1 MGKWDL
7 AALIEGQLPFRQ
19 PGRFWRGNLHM
30 HSTQSDGAH
39 SVAEACAAYA
49 REGYD
54 FVAMTDH
61 FLPEYGHPVTDTRI
75 CQTPAFITL
84 AGAELHQGRL
94 GNGELWHI
102 VAVGLPWDF
111 APATE
116 SETAEQICT
125 RAAQAGAFL
134 AFAHPGWFALTPED
148 VRSLPMVHAVE
159 VYNHGTQVGQMRGDG
174 WYLADIALNEGRR
187 LSAIA
192 TDDMH
197 RLGLG
202 FGGGWT
208 MVKVAELTPEAILA
222 SLHAGQFYAS
232 QGPMIHDIRVEE
244 GGLIIDC
251 SPVVTAVLVGSR
263 ARRAGAVIDA
273 MSSRVVLSLAGIE
286 DGYFRVILRDRH
298 GRHAWTNPVWLS

>member
-1 MGKWDL
+1 MTADE
-7 AALIEGQLPFRQ
+7 IERQLPFRT

-39 SVAEACAAYA
+39 PVAEACAAYA

-61 FLPEYGHPVTDTRI
+61 FLPRYGHPVTDTRE
-75 CQTPAFITL
+75 QASAGFVTL
-84 AGAELHQGRL
+84 AGAELHQGHL

-111 APATE
+111 APPAEGE
-116 SETAEQICT
+116 SAETICA
-125 RAAQAGAFL
+125 RAAEAGAFL

-159 VYNHGTQVGQMRGDG
+159 VYNHGTEIGQMRGDG
-174 WYLADIALNEGRR
+174 WYLADMALNEGRR
-187 LSAIA
+187 LTAIA

-197 RLGLG
+197 RLGVG

-208 MVKVAELTPEAILA
+208 MVKAADLTPEALLA
-222 SLHAGQFYAS
+222 ALHAGQFYAT

-244 GGLIIDC
+244 DALVIDC
-251 SPVVTAVLVGSR
+251 SPVVTAALVGSR
-263 ARRAGAVIDA
+263 ARRADA
-273 MSSRVVLSLAGIE
+273 AITAIASRVTLPLPAME